1 MTRQQQIARHISFR
15 YIRKMK
21 QYNQIG
27 IAHQVIIELWVK
39 GLITYTTKCNLI
51 KWLYA

>member
-1 MTRQQQIARHISFR
+1 MTIRTQIARHISFS

-21 QYNQIG
+21 EYNQIG
-27 IAHQVIIELWVK
+27 IAHQVIIELWIK
-39 GLITYTTKCNLI
+39 GLITYTTKCSLI